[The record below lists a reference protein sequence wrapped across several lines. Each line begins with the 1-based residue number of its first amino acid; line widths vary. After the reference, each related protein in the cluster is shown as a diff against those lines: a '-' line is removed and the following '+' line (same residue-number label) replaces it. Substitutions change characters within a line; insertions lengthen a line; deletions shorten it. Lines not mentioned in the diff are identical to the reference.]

1 MGWYP
6 DFETPEYQAR
16 LKQKIEDEVR
26 SWNEYCEERAELYYD
41 VDRGNENISSP
52 RKRGV
57 LNNGA

>member
-1 MGWYP
+1 MAWHP

-26 SWNEYCEERAELYYD
+26 SWNEYCKERAELYFD

-52 RKRGV
+52 RKRGMF
-57 LNNGA
+57 NYGT

>member
-6 DFETPEYQAR
+6 DFETPEYRAR
-16 LKQKIEDEVR
+16 LRQKIEDEVR

-52 RKRGV
+52 RKREV

>member
-6 DFETPEYQAR
+6 DFDTPEYRAR
-16 LKQKIEDEVR
+16 LRQKIEDEVR
-26 SWNEYCEERAELYYD
+26 SWNEYCEERAVLYFD
-41 VDRGNENISSP
+41 VDRGKENISSP